1 LAATVHM
8 DKALARRILDGDE
21 RAFRSM
27 FDRFFPR
34 LYRYAVARLD
44 GDDDG
49 ARDVV
54 QQTFCRAIEKLDSY
68 RGEAALYAWFCRI
81 CHNCLVDHC
90 RKMNQDTQRLLRIE
104 DNLEVQAVLEALTA
118 ADVENPE
125 SRARQRDLGRLVQ
138 SVLDYLPE
146 RYGDVLEWKY
156 VEGLSVKEI
165 AARMETGPKA
175 VESMLTRARNSFRE
189 AFAALPGAASATD
202 GMAQSQGIE
211 TI

>member
-1 LAATVHM
+1 MAQTVHV
-8 DKALARRILDGDE
+8 DKALARRILAGDE

-27 FDRFFPR
+27 FERFFPR
-34 LYRYAVARLD
+34 LYRYAMARL
-44 GDDDG
+44 GDEES
-49 ARDVV
+49 AREVV

-81 CHNCLVDHC
+81 CHNCLVDYC
-90 RKMNQDTQRLLRIE
+90 RKTNQDAQRLLRIE
-104 DNLEVQAVLEALTA
+104 DNLEVGAVLEALTA
-118 ADVENPE
+118 ANLENPE

-138 SVLDYLPE
+138 AVLDYLPE
-146 RYGDVLEWKY
+146 HYGDVLEWKY

-175 VESMLTRARNSFRE
+175 VESLLTRARNSFRE
-189 AFAALPGAASATD
+189 AFSALPGALGATD
-202 GMAQSQGIE
+202 GMTQPESIE

>member
-1 LAATVHM
+1 MAETVHV
-8 DKALARRILDGDE
+8 DKALARRILAGDE

-44 GDDDG
+44 GDDET

-54 QQTFCRAIEKLDSY
+54 QQTFCRALERLDSY

-90 RKMNQDTQRLLRIE
+90 RKSNRDTQRLLRIE
-104 DNLEVQAVLEALTA
+104 DNLEVRAVLEALTA
-118 ADVENPE
+118 ADLDSPE
-125 SRARQRDLGRLVQ
+125 SRTRQRDLGRLVQ

-146 RYGDVLEWKY
+146 HYGDVLEWKY

-165 AARMETGPKA
+165 AAKMETGPKA
-175 VESMLTRARNSFRE
+175 VESLLTRARNSFRE
-189 AFAALPGAASATD
+189 AFVALPGAMQARD
-202 GMAQSQGIE
+202 GMTLSEDIE
-211 TI
+211 SI